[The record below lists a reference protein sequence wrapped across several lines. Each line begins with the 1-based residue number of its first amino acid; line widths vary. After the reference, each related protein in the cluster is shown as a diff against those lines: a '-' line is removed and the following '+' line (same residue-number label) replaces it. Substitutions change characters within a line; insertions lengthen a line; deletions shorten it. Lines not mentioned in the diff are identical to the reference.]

1 MIAIQKIG
9 KSFLGALNYNLK
21 KLYHPEAK
29 KRAELLDSNF
39 TSIDSRMIQRELS
52 LVRSLRPNLNRYVY
66 HTSLNFSKED
76 LLDNGELL
84 AIAQDYLRE
93 SGYTNNQYMIFR
105 HYDADH
111 PHIHLL
117 VNRITFDGDVVS
129 DSNNYKKSEAILR
142 KLEYQYNLI
151 PVEQSSHRTI
161 EPNGDL
167 AVERGNNLSKD
178 PGGYKLIEPGNNRSV
193 EPYIVR
199 AASGNS
205 GISRERH
212 NTVSDELANYKSIEQ
227 GNNVSQR
234 APTKDEL
241 EMVTRTG
248 KPSEK
253 MLLQELMNKLLSR
266 KNINLQDLI
275 RQGERVG
282 IHFLF
287 NQAATGRVT
296 GITYFHNG
304 FKIKGQALGN
314 RFKWAELQKKVDY
327 EQIRD
332 SQAISEANGRTTAK
346 YGNPMP
352 ENNNSADNQ
361 HGRGVNLG
369 VGNPARDTLEFGEPK
384 PAIGS
389 LSQNDESTGS
399 EDIVNPEKPLE
410 TKQDVD
416 FSDNRAADFEFDG
429 LGNIY
434 GIEISDDVDDEA
446 VHGKHRR
453 GRQRT

>member
-21 KLYHPEAK
+21 KLYHPDPK
-29 KRAELLDSNF
+29 KRAELLESNF
-39 TSIDSRMIQRELS
+39 TSTDSRVIQRELS

-76 LLDNGELL
+76 LLDNGKLL
-84 AIAQDYLRE
+84 TIAQDYLRE

-142 KLEYQYNLI
+142 KLEHQYNLI
-151 PVEQSSHRTI
+151 TVEQNNHRII
-161 EPNGDL
+161 ESNSDI
-167 AVERGNNLSKD
+167 AVEQGNNLS
-178 PGGYKLIEPGNNRSV
+178 IEPGNNISA
-193 EPYIVR
+193 EPYIVK
-199 AASGNS
+199 AASVNS
-205 GISRERH
+205 GISLERH
-212 NTVSDELANYKSIEQ
+212 NTVSDEPDNYKSIEQ
-227 GNNVSQR
+227 GNNVLQR

-253 MLLQELMNKLLSR
+253 MLLQELMNRLLNQ
-266 KNINLQDLI
+266 KNVTLQDLI
-275 RQGERVG
+275 RQGDQVG

-287 NQAATGRVT
+287 NQASTGRVT
-296 GITYFHNG
+296 GITYFHDG

-314 RFKWAELQKKVDY
+314 RFKWAEIIKKVDY

-332 SQAISEANGRTTAK
+332 SQAISEANGRTKTK
-346 YGNPMP
+346 YGNPTP

-369 VGNPARDTLEFGEPK
+369 VENPARDTPEFGESK

-399 EDIVNPEKPLE
+399 EDVVTPERSLE
-410 TKQDVD
+410 RGQDAYFVD
-416 FSDNRAADFEFDG
+416 DSSAADSYGGF
-429 LGNIY
+429 GNAIN
-434 GIEISDDVDDEA
+434 IEISDDIDDEA
-446 VHGKHRR
+446 VLGRNRYRR
-453 GRQRT
+453 KMPRTNRR